1 MIHVFINSFLIVL
14 LFTPFGLILSNNQKK
29 DLGYYSSQLLYS
41 LLILS
46 FVGLLINFFFPLS
59 QKINSIIIIISLIL
73 ILKNKSTYFNKNFF
87 IFLIFS
93 AVLIFILILESH
105 VYRPDAGLYHLPYIK
120 IINDEKIIVGLSN
133 FHFRYGHISI
143 IQYLSAL
150 SNNLLFKEN
159 GIVFGQAL
167 VATSVIINFSFK
179 VYEYNKSK
187 KYNLHF
193 YFLISVLIFIFYKMN
208 RYSEYG
214 NDAPSHFIFFFLV
227 SELLTLNKNNT
238 KDLGNIF
245 LIILFIILNK
255 LTLLMCFFLGLFSL
269 KRNTLVSLLKLKR
282 FYFLIFFTV
291 IWLVKNILVSGC
303 LIYPVKFTCFD
314 KLIWTDIDTVNNVSI
329 ENEGYTKDWPMYQKI
344 INKTQESSVAMDEYS
359 KDFFWVKFWLKG
371 HNKKIQE
378 ILFPYLIFLFFVF
391 LYLSF
396 QKKTKKLI
404 NTDYNYILVILFL
417 SCIFWFIKVP
427 VFRYGYSYI
436 ISFISLIFAYL
447 LSNINTFKKD
457 MRFSFNLLLIFLFS
471 VLIIKNSIRIIKSE
485 NNYNNY
491 PWPRYYAMDDKNI
504 SHGAIKKELNG
515 KIFYK
520 PIQYCMYSNSPCGNY
535 GLKSNIDTFIIN
547 NYLVMYLK

>member
-93 AVLIFILILESH
+93 AVLIFVLILESN

-303 LIYPVKFTCFD
+303 LMYPVKFTCFD
-314 KLIWTDIDTVNNVSI
+314 KLIWTDIDTVKKVSV
-329 ENEGYTKDWPMYQKI
+329 ENEGFTKDWPMYQKI
-344 INKTQESSVAMDEYS
+344 TNKKKENSVSLFEYS
-359 KDFFWVKFWLKG
+359 KDFFWIKFWLKG

-396 QKKTKKLI
+396 QKKTKKSI

-447 LSNINTFKKD
+447 LSNINTFQKD

-471 VLIIKNSIRIIKSE
+471 VLIIKNSIRIIKAE

-491 PWPRYYAMDDKNI
+491 PWPKYYAMDDKNI
-504 SHGAIKKELNG
+504 SHGTIKKELNG